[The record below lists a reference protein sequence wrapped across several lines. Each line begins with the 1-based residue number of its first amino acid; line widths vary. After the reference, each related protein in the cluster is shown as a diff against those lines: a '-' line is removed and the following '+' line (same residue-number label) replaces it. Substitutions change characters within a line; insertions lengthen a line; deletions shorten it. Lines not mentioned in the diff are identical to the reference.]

1 MCWCYSCDR
10 CSTASHI
17 YAKMSIIS
25 VEVSLL
31 HMLTEY
37 NVSKT
42 RRLLIM
48 IFCIHTSNPCGLPR
62 LSLICFHATR
72 ISDTDKLVA
81 LTSIGAAV
89 GSVLRK
95 METISLHCNSVYS
108 SKTLH
113 VKLSFT
119 SFILP

>member
-1 MCWCYSCDR
+1 ML
-10 CSTASHI
+10 
-17 YAKMSIIS
+17 AKA
-25 VEVSLL
+25 
-31 HMLTEY
+31 T
-37 NVSKT
+37 
-42 RRLLIM
+42 RLLIM
-48 IFCIHTSNPCGLPR
+48 IFCVHTSNPCGLPR

-95 METISLHCNSVYS
+95 IETINLHCNNLYL

-113 VKLSFT
+113 LKLSFA